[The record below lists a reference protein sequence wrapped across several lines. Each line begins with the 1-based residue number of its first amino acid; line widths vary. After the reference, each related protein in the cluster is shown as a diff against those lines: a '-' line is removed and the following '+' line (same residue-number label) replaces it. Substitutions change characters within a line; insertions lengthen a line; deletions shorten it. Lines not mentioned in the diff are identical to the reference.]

1 MSTLK
6 TLTKAELVLLV
17 QERNATI
24 EALRL
29 ELSVAR
35 LPKAT
40 TPARVAYLARPRA
53 TEPSAFQLACA
64 AAKAAAM
71 AKGITTRVAA

>member
-6 TLTKAELVLLV
+6 SLTKAELVALV

-29 ELSVAR
+29 ELSIAKVNKPAGAQPPVASYT
-35 LPKAT
+35 KT
-40 TPARVAYLARPRA
+40 FVKGGKTFARVSIGFNKFAIR
-53 TEPSAFQLACA
+53 EV
-64 AAKAAAM
+64 
-71 AKGITTRVAA
+71 TT

>member
-6 TLTKAELVLLV
+6 TLTKAELVALL

-29 ELSVAR
+29 DLSVAKVAKPLAP
-35 LPKAT
+35 LPIA
-40 TPARVAYLARPRA
+40 VAS
-53 TEPSAFQLACA
+53 TV
-64 AAKAAAM
+64 AKIFTSGGKTW
-71 AKGITTRVAA
+71 AKVRIGFNQFAVREVHA